1 MSSATIGRLL
11 AGKQTRH
18 RPHGI
23 SHTRST
29 PLAGRIPIQ
38 TCMDPPPED
47 FCPIR
52 GVLSLDIP
60 GVLAVDLVGHDGG
73 WAVGDF
79 GYTFTVTDCTSW

>member
-1 MSSATIGRLL
+1 MAAAPADEPSTIGRFL

-18 RPHGI
+18 HPHGI

-29 PLAGRIPIQ
+29 PLGGRIHIQ
-38 TCMDPPPED
+38 TCVDPP
-47 FCPIR
+47 
-52 GVLSLDIP
+52 LDIP

-73 WAVGDF
+73 WAVRDF

>member
-1 MSSATIGRLL
+1 MAAAPADEPSTIRRLL

-29 PLAGRIPIQ
+29 PLGSRIPIR
-38 TCMDPPPED
+38 TCMDPP
-47 FCPIR
+47 R
-52 GVLSLDIP
+52 DIP
-60 GVLAVDLVGHDGG
+60 GVLAVDLLGHDGG
-73 WAVGDF
+73 RAVEDF